1 MTSRQVEELR
11 VGDMVTASDGMRGTI
26 TRKSGAAVEIL
37 WANGYRDTYAL
48 YEVEELYK

>member
-11 VGDMVTASDGMRGTI
+11 VGDVVQGPDGMRGTV

-48 YEVEELYK
+48 YEVEELYR